1 MQQLWID
8 FLTLFWKTR
17 GFLGL
22 LFSTASSFRQT
33 DCV

>member
-22 LFSTASSFRQT
+22 LFSTASFRQT
-33 DCV
+33 DCI